1 MDVEDTIEQIT
12 GLVRALVAEAERRGE
27 QRALDRIRAAIGVAD
42 EPAVASSPPG
52 PVRQLHS
59 EAATGDAGATRRRAP
74 KGSVGNLVD
83 RALADGGG
91 LTLLEIGATA
101 RDDVERMIAGTS
113 IRAHLKKGESAGL
126 YREEAGRWYAVG
138 STAEEPEESTESVTD
153 DAPAD
158 LWSTD
163 DAET

>member
-27 QRALDRIRAAIGVAD
+27 QRALDRIRAAIGVAE
-42 EPAVASSPPG
+42 EPAVAASPPS
-52 PVRQLHS
+52 PVRQFHS
-59 EAATGDAGATRRRAP
+59 EVATGDA
-74 KGSVGNLVD
+74 
-83 RALADGGG
+83 
-91 LTLLEIGATA
+91 GATA

-138 STAEEPEESTESVTD
+138 GTAEEPEE
-153 DAPAD
+153 P
-158 LWSTD
+158 
-163 DAET
+163 

>member
-12 GLVRALVAEAERRGE
+12 ELVRALVTEAERRGE
-27 QRALDRIRAAIGVAD
+27 QRALDRIRAAIGVAE
-42 EPAVASSPPG
+42 EPPMASSPPS
-52 PVRQLHS
+52 PARQFHS

-74 KGSVGNLVD
+74 KGSVGNLID
-83 RALADGGG
+83 RALADGRG
-91 LTLLEIGATA
+91 LTLMEIGATA

-138 STAEEPEESTESVTD
+138 GTAEEPEEGTESVTD

-158 LWSTD
+158 LWTT
-163 DAET
+163 DAES